1 MNYMIICEDRLDTDP
16 INSKVRLGHR
26 SMFVVGSQ
34 KIGPNEAPFIIAE
47 LSANHNGS
55 LSKAKEAIS
64 SAKKAGANAVKIQ
77 TYTPDT
83 MTIESEKKDFQIKD
97 GLWAGHSLYDLY
109 KVAHTPYE
117 WHEDLFSFARQ
128 IEMTIFSS
136 VFDETSVEL
145 LERLDSPAYK
155 IASFELTDLPLINCV
170 AQTMKPIFLS
180 TGMSSLGEI
189 AEAVETIKS
198 NGNNKV
204 LLFHCVS
211 SYPVSVEESNLR
223 NIEFLS
229 QEFNLPVG
237 LSDHTIGDTVAI
249 AAISLGAVAIEKHF
263 KLNEHDFGPDSSFSI
278 TPDQLKLL
286 VEKTTD
292 VSKALRSKKFSRSNS
307 EKINKNFRR
316 SLYFVKDIASG
327 EIVRPTDIRRI
338 RPGYGLNPKHFDE
351 VVGKKVI
358 KDVERGD
365 PVLWDVLE

>member
-1 MNYMIICEDRLDTDP
+1 MNYMIFTKDRLDTDP

-64 SAKKAGANAVKIQ
+64 SAKKAGVNAVKIQ

-155 IASFELTDLPLINCV
+155 IASFELTDLPLIKLRCTNNETDLFV
-170 AQTMKPIFLS
+170 HRHVLVR
-180 TGMSSLGEI
+180 EI

-327 EIVRPTDIRRI
+327 EMVRPTDIRRI

-351 VVGKKVI
+351 VVGKK
-358 KDVERGD
+358 
-365 PVLWDVLE
+365 